1 VRRLVIPGT
10 VFLVTTIGLVVALFQ
25 RPGDSAL
32 ALEVYALFLGTAA
45 LAALVRLAGRSAP
58 LLGSSQLELAL
69 RERPVPEDRI
79 PELERVERTITMARQ
94 TVFDVHYRL
103 RPMLRDIARHRLAL
117 RGVDL
122 DAPGGSAEKLLGPDA
137 WALLR
142 PDLPRPDHHFARGIE
157 LGDLARTVDAL
168 ERI

>member
-1 VRRLVIPGT
+1 MKRLVIPGT
-10 VFLVTTIGLVVALFQ
+10 VLLVTTIGLVVTLFQ

-32 ALEVYALFLGTAA
+32 ALDVYALFLGTAA

-58 LLGSSQLELAL
+58 VLGSSELELAL
-69 RERPVPEDRI
+69 RERPAPEGRI
-79 PELERVERTITMARQ
+79 PELERVERAITMAKQ

-122 DAPGGSAEKLLGPDA
+122 DAPEGPAEKLLGPDA

-142 PDLPRPDHHFARGIE
+142 PDVPRPDHHFARGIE
-157 LGDLARTVDAL
+157 LEDLARTVDAL